1 MKHFLL
7 ATLLLLGF
15 VSEARPM
22 GSRVFR
28 QLPRKIERIRS
39 PSWKQIAA
47 GGVALGTV
55 VGAYKVADGVQ
66 NGMRDAAEKNPEG
79 FFALLSGL
87 TLPLR
92 FVLWSLAFLGLGWI
106 ARKIHK
112 KYSICPKN
120 KEKVKNET

>member
-15 VSEARPM
+15 VCEARPM
-22 GSRVFR
+22 RPRLFR
-28 QLPRKIERIRS
+28 QLPRKIERIRP

-66 NGMRDAAEKNPEG
+66 NGVRYAAEKNPER

-106 ARKIHK
+106 AHKIHK
-112 KYSICPKN
+112 KYSICQK

>member
-15 VSEARPM
+15 VCEARPM
-22 GSRVFR
+22 RPRLFR
-28 QLPRKIERIRS
+28 QLPRKIERIRP

-66 NGMRDAAEKNPEG
+66 NGVRYAAEKNPRTVLR
-79 FFALLSGL
+79 ALKRSDSAASFCPLEPRVSGPGMDRTQNSQKIQDLSQK
-87 TLPLR
+87 R
-92 FVLWSLAFLGLGWI
+92 
-106 ARKIHK
+106 RD
-112 KYSICPKN
+112 
-120 KEKVKNET
+120 

>member
-7 ATLLLLGF
+7 AALLLLGF
-15 VSEARPM
+15 VCEARPM
-22 GSRVFR
+22 APRLFR
-28 QLPRKIERIRS
+28 HLPRKIERIRP

-66 NGMRDAAEKNPEG
+66 NGVREAAEKNPEG

-112 KYSICPKN
+112 KYSNCHK
-120 KEKVKNET
+120 KGDTEK

>member
-15 VSEARPM
+15 VCEARPM
-22 GSRVFR
+22 APRLFR
-28 QLPRKIERIRS
+28 HLPRKIERIRS

-66 NGMRDAAEKNPEG
+66 NGMREAAEKNPEG

-112 KYSICPKN
+112 KYRICHK
-120 KEKVKNET
+120 KGETEK